1 MNRISKDEM
10 KSAVNYAA
18 QLLHNA
24 IHAETKEP
32 HRGHTIAAMGV
43 AEGTLRVV
51 LASFGPD
58 TSYGPDNDTDEEPRT
73 LDLSKT
79 RGDTLDWKAV
89 ADCVVA
95 RRNWL
100 GMSQFD
106 VLKAGGPSEQTMRRI
121 EGCQRFTY
129 EPRTLARLERALGWK
144 PNTITAILNRAIE
157 DRQSLIGKKPQ

>member
-10 KSAVNYAA
+10 RSAVNYAA
-18 QLLHNA
+18 SLLHDA
-24 IHAETKEP
+24 IDAETKEH

-43 AEGTLRVV
+43 AEGTLRIV
-51 LASFGPD
+51 LA
-58 TSYGPDNDTDEEPRT
+58 SYGPDTDTTDDKEP
-73 LDLSKT
+73 LDLM
-79 RGDTLDWKAV
+79 RGDTLDWQGV

-129 EPRTLARLERALGWK
+129 EPRTLARLERALGWR
-144 PNTITAILNRAIE
+144 PNTITAILNRTIE
-157 DRQSLIGKKPQ
+157 DRRSLIGKTPQ